1 VKAAIACAIIAS
13 EVDKIRADGNYSHV
27 RIIRNKNFS
36 RNKPEVDR
44 WCASF
49 IDLCRERGVRVTA
62 QRLAV
67 YRALAE
73 DLSHPT
79 ADALYSKLR
88 QEVPGMS
95 QATVYRTLES
105 LEKEG
110 LIRRVSAPEAKGRF
124 DANVENHQ
132 HLVCRACGSFS
143 DVTLP
148 AYSKGKVPAVTGFT
162 IEEVDVRL
170 VGLCKSCADSGAH
183 K

>member
-1 VKAAIACAIIAS
+1 
-13 EVDKIRADGNYSHV
+13 V
-27 RIIRNKNFS
+27 RIIRNKNFN
-36 RNKPEVDR
+36 RHKPEVDS
-44 WCASF
+44 WCAAF
-49 IDLCRERGVRVTA
+49 VDLCRQRGVRVTT

-88 QEVPGMS
+88 EAVPGMS

-132 HLVCRACGSFS
+132 HLVCRACGSFT

-148 AYSKGKVPAVTGFT
+148 AFSNGKIPDVTDFT
-162 IEEVDVRL
+162 IEEVDIRL
-170 VGLCKSCADSGAH
+170 VGLCKSCSRSGV
-183 K
+183 KK

>member
-1 VKAAIACAIIAS
+1 M
-13 EVDKIRADGNYSHV
+13 
-27 RIIRNKNFS
+27 
-36 RNKPEVDR
+36 
-44 WCASF
+44 
-49 IDLCRERGVRVTA
+49 TT

-95 QATVYRTLES
+95 QATIYRTLES

-124 DANVENHQ
+124 DANIENHQ
-132 HLVCRACGSFS
+132 HLVCRLCGSFT
-143 DVTLP
+143 DVTLS
-148 AYSKGKVPAVTGFT
+148 AFARGKLPAVTGFT
-162 IEEVDVRL
+162 IEEVDIRF
-170 VGLCKSCADSGAH
+170 VGLCQSCGRSSV
-183 K
+183 KK

>member
-1 VKAAIACAIIAS
+1 M
-13 EVDKIRADGNYSHV
+13 
-27 RIIRNKNFS
+27 
-36 RNKPEVDR
+36 
-44 WCASF
+44 
-49 IDLCRERGVRVTA
+49 TT

-88 QEVPGMS
+88 QEVAGMS

-124 DANVENHQ
+124 DANIENHQ
-132 HLVCRACGSFS
+132 HLVCRLCGSLT
-143 DVTLP
+143 DVNLP
-148 AYSKGKVPAVTGFT
+148 SFSKGRIPDVRDFT
-162 IEEVDVRL
+162 IEEIDIRL
-170 VGLCKSCADSGAH
+170 VGLCKTCSRSSV
-183 K
+183 KK

>member
-1 VKAAIACAIIAS
+1 M
-13 EVDKIRADGNYSHV
+13 
-27 RIIRNKNFS
+27 
-36 RNKPEVDR
+36 
-44 WCASF
+44 
-49 IDLCRERGVRVTA
+49 TA

-88 QEVPGMS
+88 ETVPGMS

-110 LIRRVSAPEAKGRF
+110 LIRRISAPEAKGRF
-124 DANVENHQ
+124 DANIENHQ
-132 HLVCRACGSFS
+132 HLVCRVCGRFT
-143 DVTLP
+143 DITLP
-148 AYSKGKVPAVTGFT
+148 SLSKGKIPEVTDFT

-170 VGLCKSCADSGAH
+170 VGLCKGCSRSSV
-183 K
+183 KK